1 MQKQFNFLNSF
12 GDISKETFAKL
23 QNISKFRKFE
33 ADIQVAEFGKVP
45 SKIYLLTSGVMRAY
59 ITSESGKEHNKSF
72 FFQMSFA
79 GSLTALIKKVPS
91 EIVYETIT
99 ACEVYEIDYYKLQ
112 ALCKTDIEVNNLY
125 SRILEQV
132 FMRYEKRQLELISL
146 DATQRYQKL
155 KKDIPNIDVL
165 VPQYHIA
172 SYLSITPVQ
181 LSRIRKKLKE
191 L

>member
-1 MQKQFNFLNSF
+1 
-12 GDISKETFAKL
+12 
-23 QNISKFRKFE
+23 
-33 ADIQVAEFGKVP
+33 
-45 SKIYLLTSGVMRAY
+45 MRAY
-59 ITSESGKEHNKSF
+59 LTSESGKEHNKSF
-72 FFQMSFA
+72 FFPMSFA

-99 ACEVYEIDYYKLQ
+99 ACKVYEIDYYKLQ